1 MEALGP
7 WEKLGDTG
15 AWSSFAS
22 VRSAQVSPKSPA
34 FGKSWEQGTPAKTT
48 AGGWQLLLERKAWA
62 RGR

>member
-7 WEKLGDTG
+7 WEKLGDTI

-22 VRSAQVSPKSPA
+22 VHSAQVSPKSPA
-34 FGKSWEQGTPAKTT
+34 FGSWEQGTPAKTT